1 MIRFKLLLFFSLAA
15 TAVIGQKEV
24 VVEVSS
30 DTPRVGD
37 VFKISCT
44 VQGSIDFPE
53 EKINQGFYP
62 AKYLSVDTSIH
73 ETLCKDVEVLETIDS
88 SFLIDGVQFYQR
100 EYEVIAW
107 DSCEL
112 SLLGFDYRFGDT
124 VIKSQQVYIKVSF
137 YDQKDNLEI
146 YDLKETFSGWESD
159 SKKFQF
165 TTAIYVI
172 LALVLLF
179 IISVFIWL
187 KYFKKNQRSDT
198 NLSVEEKTLAEIQV
212 LYAAELWRNDRI
224 QEHFVQFSFI
234 LRDYLTLRFG
244 VSFLDKTTHQS
255 NLLLKHLDLNTESR
269 RQIEKLLLAS
279 DYVKFADS
287 TIADQQIES
296 LKLELIKIVLDTS
309 PLIEEDQ

>member
-1 MIRFKLLLFFSLAA
+1 MIRIKLLLFFSLAA
-15 TAVIGQKEV
+15 TAVIGQKQV
-24 VVEVSS
+24 AVEVSS

-37 VFKISCT
+37 IFKISCT

-53 EKINQGFYP
+53 EKINQSFYP
-62 AKYLSVDTSIH
+62 AKYLSADTSIH
-73 ETLCKDVEVLETIDS
+73 ETLCKDVEILETVDS
-88 SFLIDGVQFYQR
+88 SFFIDGVQLYRR
-100 EYEVIAW
+100 EYKVIAW

-124 VIKSQQVYIKVSF
+124 LIKAQQVYIKVSF
-137 YDQKDNLEI
+137 YEQKDNLEI

-159 SKKFQF
+159 TQKFQLK
-165 TTAIYVI
+165 TAIYVI

-179 IISVFIWL
+179 TISIFIWL
-187 KYFKKNQRSDT
+187 KYFKTNQSSDT

-212 LYAAELWRNDRI
+212 LYAAELWRNQRI
-224 QEHFVQFSFI
+224 QDHFVQFSFL

-255 NLLLKHLDLNTESR
+255 KLLLKHLDLNRESR
-269 RQIEKLLLAS
+269 SQIEKLLLAS

-287 TIADQQIES
+287 TIADEQIEG
-296 LKLELIKIVLDTS
+296 LKSELIKIVLDTS
-309 PLIEEDQ
+309 PVIEEDQ